1 MLKKTIFFF
10 LCLVFVLGF
19 SGCKKTT
26 TQNTNN
32 TGDQEKTS
40 SAYVTDQTD
49 YVIFY
54 TQSSPAVMGG
64 VTTNQYIVGHP
75 IPEAETIKYNAYFVP
90 WRIDFSQVQR
100 TDLSIWSGACDNLE
114 EQVVYIEGWID
125 LDLSELEANANNL
138 PDYGPVSL
146 NGTVHEKVSGTA
158 GKWVCGDS
166 EVANVSTNQG
176 SIDYVQSVSGDHVA
190 NFSDASNMTSM
201 TINGA
206 DIYLDLSVPENIHF
220 IWPAGTK
227 IEFAPE
233 GTPVPL
239 APLPPNDL

>member
-1 MLKKTIFFF
+1 MFFS
-10 LCLVFVLGF
+10 LLLVFVLGF
-19 SGCKKTT
+19 SGCNSKKTT
-26 TQNTNN
+26 ESTKD
-32 TGDQEKTS
+32 TGNQKETS
-40 SAYVTDQTD
+40 SGYVTNRTD

-64 VTTNQYIVGHP
+64 ITTHQYIVGHP

-100 TDLSIWSGACDNLE
+100 TDLSIWSGVCDNLE

-125 LDLSELEANANNL
+125 LDLSGLEANANNL

-146 NGTVHEKVSGTA
+146 KGTVHETVTGTA
-158 GKWVCGDS
+158 GTWKCQSD
-166 EVANVSTNQG
+166 VATTATNTG
-176 SIDYVQSVSGDHVA
+176 SIQYVQSVSGEHSA
-190 NFSDASNMTSM
+190 SFSDASNMTSM

-206 DIYLDLSVPENIHF
+206 DIYLDLSVPGNIQF

-239 APLPPNDL
+239 EPLSPSNL